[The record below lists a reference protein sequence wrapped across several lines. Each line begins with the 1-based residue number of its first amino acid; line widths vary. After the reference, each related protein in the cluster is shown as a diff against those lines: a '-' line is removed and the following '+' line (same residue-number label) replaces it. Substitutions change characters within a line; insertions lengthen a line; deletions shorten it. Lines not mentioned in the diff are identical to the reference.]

1 MFTQHYC
8 KIFLSY
14 ARRDANI
21 VHEVF
26 SLISQHIRHLEVW
39 YDKQDI
45 VESKDW
51 DLQILQGL
59 ETSTS
64 LLLIASRYSF
74 SSWNV
79 KQEVDYFL
87 HTGKPIYVVLIDDTP
102 IDPDLGDYPIIDLR
116 YDPFDE
122 KRWYE
127 LLNAIRDNRVEQVD
141 TGLKDVASPFY
152 VRNFVSKLNRLNG
165 FFFVL
170 NLLFLGLA
178 QLLPGN
184 RASNLTFI
192 LTFVWI
198 FDLSATLLLPGR
210 MALRK
215 LQDVN
220 SMLVVGQGVLRVVT
234 VTFFLSGI
242 LGGQVPEIGGQ
253 TAFLSWTSLLS
264 FISFGLALGFIY
276 LIYKQTFRGVLEF
289 YPYSSKDIKKRLTK
303 EETEATV
310 SDYFLRFF
318 SLRSMYHSKLA
329 GWLPAYP
336 IERSFRVQFQPRTGH
351 YYNKNISKLEIG
363 KSDTLTILYI
373 DQDLPLAS
381 FLAERLHSARRSVH
395 LTSEMNTS
403 VDNGGT
409 YVIVV
414 TPYSIDAA
422 EAFIEK
428 NPHVPCIPVL
438 MQKTKMRE
446 NIGRLQ
452 YIDGRSDYLQAARG
466 IVEILEGKRQNN
478 VTGEI
483 EDRSRIQIPKSLAI
497 LFVPSVIILFISLL
511 IPLLTLLIWL
521 LPPESI
527 FIQPDDVIPSF
538 ILLSVMALLIDVVPF
553 QMIRNGMKRKYSL
566 STFALVN
573 TLMMIPLVPLIFVSD
588 SNIVIILAMILV
600 MGSLIAIPPLITIL
614 LAWTNINF
622 GDPFDVRVP
631 PRVWSPHKGISWGI
645 LSYSVVIVGILVALG
660 FAVSRDTMTEI
671 DTDLADNISTD
682 FSSRTY
688 DGPIEVVDLII
699 GESHGQTSLGE
710 IYLRGEATH
719 FSQNNS
725 LSGLLLIRYI
735 ENGDQAQFIWYHN
748 GSLLAETEVYW
759 QRSVDWTEPNNVAQ
773 LVADVNTLDS
783 MNFLP
788 GEYELV
794 VTINGTYLTHT
805 VFSITD

>member
-1 MFTQHYC
+1 MFIQNNT

-21 VHEVF
+21 AHEVF
-26 SLISQHIRHLEVW
+26 FLISQRIRHLKVW

-45 VESKDW
+45 IESKDW

-59 ETSTS
+59 ESSTS

-87 HTGKPIYVVLIDDTP
+87 HTGKPIYVILIDDTP
-102 IDPDLGDYPIIDLR
+102 IDPDLGDCPIIDLR
-116 YDPFDE
+116 SDPFDE
-122 KRWYE
+122 KRWDQ
-127 LLNAIRDNRVEQVD
+127 LLNAIRDNCFEQVA
-141 TGLKDVASPFY
+141 TGLKDVVLPSY
-152 VRNFVSKLNRLNG
+152 VRNFVSRLNRLNSL
-165 FFFVL
+165 FFVL
-170 NLLFLGLA
+170 NVVFLGLT
-178 QLLPGN
+178 QLLPGG

-192 LTFVWI
+192 LAFVWI
-198 FDLSATLLLPGR
+198 FDLSATLLLQGR

-215 LQDVN
+215 LQDV
-220 SMLVVGQGVLRVVT
+220 SLMFVVGQGILRVVT

-242 LGGQVPEIGGQ
+242 FGGAIPEIGGQ
-253 TAFLSWTSLLS
+253 TAVLSWDSLLS
-264 FISFGLALGFIY
+264 LISFGLALGFIY
-276 LIYKQTFRGVLEF
+276 LIYKQSFRGVLEF

-310 SDYFLRFF
+310 SDYVLRFF

-336 IERSFRVQFQPRTGH
+336 IERNFRVQFQPRTGH
-351 YYNKNISKLEIG
+351 YYNKNVSGLVTE
-363 KSDTLTILYI
+363 KSDKLTILYV
-373 DQDLPLAS
+373 DQDLPLAT
-381 FLAERLHSARRSVH
+381 FLAERLRSATRSVH
-395 LTSEMNTS
+395 LSSEMNTS

-409 YVIVV
+409 YIIIV

-428 NPHVPCIPVL
+428 NPHVRCIPVL

-483 EDRSRIQIPKSLAI
+483 EDRSKIQIPNSLAI
-497 LFVPSVIILFISLL
+497 LFAPSAVLLFISLL

-521 LPPESI
+521 LPTESI
-527 FIQPDDVIPSF
+527 FIQPDDVLPSF
-538 ILLSVMALLIDVVPF
+538 ILLSVMALLIDVIPF

-573 TLMMIPLVPLIFVSD
+573 TLMMLPLVPLMFVSD
-588 SNIVIILAMILV
+588 SNIVITLAMILV
-600 MGSLIAIPPLITIL
+600 MGSLIAIPPLVTIL

-622 GDPFDVRVP
+622 GEPFDVRVP
-631 PRVWSPHKGISWGI
+631 PRVWSPQKGISWGI
-645 LSYSVVIVGILVALG
+645 LSYSVLMVGIVFALG
-660 FAVSRDTMTEI
+660 LAVSSNNST
-671 DTDLADNISTD
+671 DTDIDLAENLSTD

-688 DGPIEVVDLII
+688 DGSIEVVDLII

-719 FSQNNS
+719 FSQSNR

-735 ENGDQAQFIWYHN
+735 ENGDHVQFIWYHN
-748 GSLLAETEVYW
+748 GSLLASTEVYW

-773 LVADVNTLDS
+773 LASDVRTLDS
-783 MNFLP
+783 RNLLP

-794 VTINGTYLTHT
+794 VTINDTYLTHT
-805 VFSITD
+805 VFTITD